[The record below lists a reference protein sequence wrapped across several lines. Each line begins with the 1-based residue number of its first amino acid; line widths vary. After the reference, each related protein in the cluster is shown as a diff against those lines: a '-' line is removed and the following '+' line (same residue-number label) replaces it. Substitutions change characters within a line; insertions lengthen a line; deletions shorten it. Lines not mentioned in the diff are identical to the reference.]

1 MITITVETL
10 REALRGFSK
19 LALATQKLPVLQ
31 YLKLRQSDG
40 TLTLTG
46 TNLDHTLI
54 YRTGIRGV
62 GNGECLV
69 PITALQ
75 SAVKGRSKAR
85 NKVVEVQ
92 IDPEAEKP
100 AIHVYDDGILTELS
114 YEGMPLK
121 EFPEVPKVT
130 ETCIPCLSAEAMSAI
145 IAARGFTSSDPSRY
159 ILRAVCITADRIVA
173 TDGRQLYR
181 SESMQIQTRQPVLL
195 PPGGGRDLLQPES
208 AALYI
213 GRGKKGEE
221 KKEAPPVFYRL
232 AQGPWEW
239 LFQKVEGKFP
249 DVDQVIP
256 KDKSAL
262 TDVVFSEEDISLLR
276 QIERLPFASEPE
288 PFSAIRRAGD
298 SLLLLVGGK
307 DKRQVYRLQPTRMT
321 GVEETT
327 VCFNYSYLMHGLGNH
342 CRKLRLGDALHPLQ
356 MVDGEKL
363 VLFMPLRGDVQE
375 SEWQRGVIQP
385 LQDKPAED
393 AREAVQSAKP
403 TPPVEQKEKAAVAA
417 LKASPAPVL
426 KRKVEEESSEDSFTL
441 LLREA
446 GEIRERM
453 RETMTDLGKLVKSVR
468 AAHREHNE
476 LSREHCAV
484 KRTIRSLQT
493 IST

>member
-1 MITITVETL
+1 
-10 REALRGFSK
+10 
-19 LALATQKLPVLQ
+19 
-31 YLKLRQSDG
+31 
-40 TLTLTG
+40 
-46 TNLDHTLI
+46 
-54 YRTGIRGV
+54 
-62 GNGECLV
+62 
-69 PITALQ
+69 
-75 SAVKGRSKAR
+75 
-85 NKVVEVQ
+85 
-92 IDPEAEKP
+92 
-100 AIHVYDDGILTELS
+100 
-114 YEGMPLK
+114 
-121 EFPEVPKVT
+121 
-130 ETCIPCLSAEAMSAI
+130 
-145 IAARGFTSSDPSRY
+145 
-159 ILRAVCITADRIVA
+159 
-173 TDGRQLYR
+173 
-181 SESMQIQTRQPVLL
+181 
-195 PPGGGRDLLQPES
+195 
-208 AALYI
+208 
-213 GRGKKGEE
+213 
-221 KKEAPPVFYRL
+221 
-232 AQGPWEW
+232 
-239 LFQKVEGKFP
+239 
-249 DVDQVIP
+249 
-256 KDKSAL
+256 
-262 TDVVFSEEDISLLR
+262 
-276 QIERLPFASEPE
+276 
-288 PFSAIRRAGD
+288 
-298 SLLLLVGGK
+298 
-307 DKRQVYRLQPTRMT
+307 
-321 GVEETT
+321 
-327 VCFNYSYLMHGLGNH
+327 MHGLGNH